1 MISFLNREW
10 SVILDWLNC
19 SFNENFLHTF
29 HIIYVYKLVH
39 LTTLRNCKK
48 SCIWHSRVKVKNRN
62 FIYFWLR
69 PNQRRLQ
76 SPNGFLIP
84 TVANYVIK
92 TRIIRHALSQ
102 PMTIESKSGLTK
114 FLATQ
119 IITNL
124 YISEKKLW
132 NFLISQ
138 ALCNACLTGR
148 NTIKK

>member
-1 MISFLNREW
+1 MKSFLNREL
-10 SVILDWLNC
+10 SVIQLDWLNC
-19 SFNENFLHTF
+19 SFNEKFLHTF
-29 HIIYVYKLVH
+29 HIIYDYKLV
-39 LTTLRNCKK
+39 LLEIVRTKK
-48 SCIWHSRVKVKNRN
+48 SCIWHRRVKVKNRN

-114 FLATQ
+114 FLAIKVT
-119 IITNL
+119 TNL
-124 YISEKKLW
+124 YIFEQKYG
-132 NFLISQ
+132 IS
-138 ALCNACLTGR
+138 
-148 NTIKK
+148 